1 MEPYENPEQ
10 NGKKTLWIIGGIILV
25 IMLVGIVYGATQR
38 TLKKT
43 DTPSDTVPV
52 NQTTDQKQ
60 VLSRETAEKT
70 PATVSDIALANLGT
84 FPYRVQAK
92 ITGEMSD
99 GCSQPDVVF
108 TQSGK
113 TFTADVTGLKESG
126 SMCTMVVTPFETV
139 VDVPVAGLGAG
150 TYTVKLGDL
159 SKTFTLVAENKI
171 QFIGDK

>member
-38 TLKKT
+38 NLKKT
-43 DTPSDTVPV
+43 DTPDGAVPV
-52 NQTTDQKQ
+52 NQTPAQQ
-60 VLSRETAEKT
+60 VLSRETAEQT
-70 PATVSDIALANLGT
+70 PATIDTMTLANLGT

-113 TFTADVTGLKESG
+113 TFTADVVGLKEIDT
-126 SMCTMVVTPFETV
+126 MCTMVMTPFETV
-139 VDVPVAGLGAG
+139 VDVPVSGLTAG
-150 TYTVKLGDL
+150 TYMVKLGNL